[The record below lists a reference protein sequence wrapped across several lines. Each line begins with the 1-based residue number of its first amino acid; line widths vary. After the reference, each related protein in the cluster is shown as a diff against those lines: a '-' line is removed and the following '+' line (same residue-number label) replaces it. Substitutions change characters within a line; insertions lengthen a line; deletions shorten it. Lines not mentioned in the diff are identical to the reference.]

1 MRSRSHGHRH
11 RHKPSSPESRA
22 ERKQRTRE
30 ALQDGALRLLEDR
43 AFGSLSL
50 REVTREAGIVP
61 AGFYR
66 HFEDMDDLGLALVDD
81 SFRRLRQL
89 LRRAREDQGA
99 PRDLI
104 RGSLAILVRNVD
116 EHPLHFRFIAR
127 ERNSG
132 VPALRRAIR
141 GEIRLLSSELTTD
154 LARCPHLQGWSSQDL
169 QMLAALMV
177 GTVVA
182 TVEALLDAPPE
193 DPLAEQEIIGTGEA
207 QLRLIVLAISHWH
220 SDAGALPAARASD
233 DAVPSEDSI
242 QVSPRR
248 ARAAR

>member
-1 MRSRSHGHRH
+1 MRSRSHAHRH
-11 RHKPSSPESRA
+11 RHRSSSPESRA

-30 ALQDGALRLLEDR
+30 ALVDGALRLLEDR

-61 AGFYR
+61 AAFYR

-89 LRRAREDQGA
+89 LRRARENRGE
-99 PRDLI
+99 PKDLI
-104 RGSLAILVRNVD
+104 RSSLAILVQNVH

-141 GEIRLLSSELTTD
+141 SEIRLLSSELATD
-154 LARCPHLQGWSSQDL
+154 LARCPHLREWSSQDL

-177 GTVVA
+177 GTMVA
-182 TVEALLDAPPE
+182 TVEALLDAPPD
-193 DPLAEQEIIGTGEA
+193 DPLAEQEIITTAEA
-207 QLRLIVLAISHWH
+207 QLRLIVLAIPHWRPDA
-220 SDAGALPAARASD
+220 SAQPAAPAADDAGPQEERAQ
-233 DAVPSEDSI
+233 AT
-242 QVSPRR
+242 PRR
-248 ARAAR
+248 DRAAR